1 MPNKED
7 KLIYFVEVK
16 FQNKHEEGVDASEK
30 TLVPGLAFSVCA
42 AIARLEQSKSVKASA
57 MKQKLKSWGL
67 GILAL

>member
-57 MKQKLKSWGL
+57 MKQKLKS
-67 GILAL
+67 